1 MVCTV
6 QMPAALGFR
15 PCSRNA
21 RALRIVQQG
30 PCPIVRTLYLHIGA
44 HRTATSATQS
54 FLARNNDRLRQHG
67 YLPVNG
73 VGRQTAL
80 VKALVEGERPV
91 ADAAR
96 MIRQQAEA
104 GPAIHSAIISDENI
118 CFQKDLSIF
127 ARFREHFDVRIIFT
141 LRRQDLWLESW
152 YYQNIKWQWKPR
164 FSHLTFPEFMDRR
177 HEFHW
182 IHYDSYIRHLETLF
196 GGENIRLTVHERAQM
211 PGGPIAAFCRHL
223 GLDDLDGFTQ
233 PGRVNSSLSPP
244 VAEFARRMPLDRAP
258 SPYRRELIRVLYRI
272 DAELRENSNRH
283 SSLLMT
289 RPERERVM
297 AEFDPGNHAV
307 AQRYFDRGTL
317 FEDPLPPADAPLGEM
332 ALPEASQDLME
343 DYIIPL
349 LHGLI
354 EGRRKKQGKADG
366 GDGSPAARRSGS

>member
-44 HRTATSATQS
+44 HRTATSAIQS

-73 VGRQTAL
+73 VGRQMVLA
-80 VKALVEGERPV
+80 KALVEGKRPV
-91 ADAAR
+91 AEVAE
-96 MIRQQAEA
+96 MIRQQ
-104 GPAIHSAIISDENI
+104 GGTGSAIHSAIISDEDI
-118 CFQKDLSIF
+118 CFQKDLSIL
-127 ARFREHFDVRIIFT
+127 ARFREHFDVRVVFT

-152 YYQNIKWQWKPR
+152 YYQNIKWQWKQR
-164 FSHLTFPEFMDRR
+164 FSHLTFPEFMALR

-223 GLDDLDGFTQ
+223 GLDDLDGFIE

-244 VAEFARRMPLDRAP
+244 VAEFARQMPLDQAP
-258 SPYRRELIRVLYRI
+258 EAYRRELIRILYRL
-272 DAELRENSNRH
+272 DKELRKNSNMH

-297 AEFDPGNHAV
+297 AEFEPGNRAV
-307 AQRYFDRGTL
+307 AQRYFDRETL
-317 FEDPLPPADAPLGEM
+317 FAEPLPPADAPLGAM

-343 DYIIPL
+343 DYVIPL

-354 EGRRKKQGKADG
+354 EGRRKSREKAESR
-366 GDGSPAARRSGS
+366 DGSPAARRTAS